1 MSPSTP
7 QSETAQMSNP
17 LIDAIQQLS
26 VDERIE
32 LVAQICDSI
41 PDDPNAFD
49 LSPEIQ
55 EVLDRRVQEMESDP
69 KSGMTIEELKAFLRR
84 SA

>member
-1 MSPSTP
+1 
-7 QSETAQMSNP
+7 MSNP

-41 PDDPNAFD
+41 PDDPGAFE
-49 LSPEIQ
+49 LTPEIQ
-55 EVLDRRVQEMESDP
+55 DVLDRRIQEMDANP
-69 KSGMTIEELKAFLRR
+69 KSGMTLEELKAFLRR

>member
-1 MSPSTP
+1 
-7 QSETAQMSNP
+7 MSNP
-17 LIDAIQQLS
+17 LIDIIQQLS

-41 PDDPNAFD
+41 PESAEGFQ
-49 LSPEIQ
+49 LTPEIQ
-55 EVLDRRVQEMESDP
+55 IVLDQRIQEMESHP
-69 KSGMTIEELKAFLRR
+69 KSGMTVEELKAFLRR

>member
-1 MSPSTP
+1 MC
-7 QSETAQMSNP
+7 NP
-17 LIDAIQQLS
+17 LLHAIQQLS

-41 PDDPNAFD
+41 PDDPCAFQ
-49 LSPEIQ
+49 LTPEIQ
-55 EVLDRRVQEMESDP
+55 EVLDRRIQEMESDP
-69 KSGMTIEELKAFLRR
+69 KSGLTIDELKAFLRR